1 MGIWYWSSL
10 FLEGA
15 LNKYSS
21 SFAHQLRALK
31 MTLLKVVVHSYAEV
45 GGPRCYGWAL
55 DMEFRSS
62 NLGQTSNGSSKR
74 VTWHLQLYFPYPEQP
89 ILSFFSFLMM
99 RPIMDVELRNELCGL
114 QKWCTKA
121 WFGVQLLV
129 LPNVTFPLINLP
141 IGAGINHLV
150 SNHWCIEE
158 TITLQSHKRD
168 ITTNNLNSEF
178 TLQVEL
184 LLSI

>member
-1 MGIWYWSSL
+1 M
-10 FLEGA
+10 
-15 LNKYSS
+15 
-21 SFAHQLRALK
+21 
-31 MTLLKVVVHSYAEV
+31 
-45 GGPRCYGWAL
+45 
-55 DMEFRSS
+55 DFRSS

-89 ILSFFSFLMM
+89 ILSLFSFLMM
-99 RPIMDVELRNELCGL
+99 RPVMDVELRNELCGL

-150 SNHWCIEE
+150 SDH
-158 TITLQSHKRD
+158 
-168 ITTNNLNSEF
+168 
-178 TLQVEL
+178 
-184 LLSI
+184 